1 MHHNRNHSFR
11 LVGLCLSLALAYL
24 VGCGGKPAKVSGI
37 VTVDG
42 KPLEQGTVAFS
53 PADRGMRASGII
65 QSDGSYVIRTNRDSG
80 LEIGEYEVA
89 VASRELLFPGGPD
102 YPPMPGKY
110 LAPKR
115 YGRTQTSGLRF
126 NVEKGSN
133 TIDIDLSSEGA
144 EADSKGRRGRR

>member
-24 VGCGGKPAKVSGI
+24 VGCGGKPARVSGI

-53 PADRGMRASGII
+53 PASGGMRATGII
-65 QSDGSYVIRTNRDSG
+65 QGDGSYEIRTNRESG
-80 LEIGEYEVA
+80 LDIGEYAVA
-89 VASRELLFPGGPD
+89 VSSRELLFHSGPD
-102 YPPMPGKY
+102 QPPMPGKY

-115 YGRTQTSGLRF
+115 YGKTQTSGLRF
-126 NVEKGSN
+126 SVKKGSN
-133 TIDIDLSSEGA
+133 SINIELSSEGG
-144 EADSKGRRGRR
+144 EADRN

>member
-24 VGCGGKPAKVSGI
+24 VGCGGKPARVSGI

-53 PADRGMRASGII
+53 PASGGMRATGII
-65 QSDGSYVIRTNRDSG
+65 QGDGSYEIRTNRESG
-80 LEIGEYEVA
+80 LDIGEYAVA
-89 VASRELLFPGGPD
+89 VSSRELLFHGGPD
-102 YPPMPGKY
+102 QPPMPGKY

-115 YGRTQTSGLRF
+115 YGKTQTSGLRF
-126 NVEKGSN
+126 SVKKGSN
-133 TIDIDLSSEGA
+133 SINIELSSEGG
-144 EADSKGRRGRR
+144 EADRN